1 MQAQGLITKETVISI
16 LKGELVIPPLDYTT
30 ATGMPSTSF
39 RWLFQEL
46 FGPDIISV
54 LASKDYGSGIVPFE
68 MLKDLNLYV
77 QDDYN
82 FNNRM
87 ASHLRTI
94 IKLMFETTDLSEIY
108 RRLNTGTL

>member
-1 MQAQGLITKETVISI
+1 M
-16 LKGELVIPPLDYTT
+16 KGELAIPPLDYRS
-30 ATGMPSTSF
+30 ATGMPATSF

-54 LASKDYGSGIVPFE
+54 LASKDYGVGSVPFQL
-68 MLKDLNLYV
+68 LKDLNVYV
-77 QDDYN
+77 QDDFY

-94 IKLMFETTDLSEIY
+94 IKIMFGTTDLSEIY
-108 RRLNTGTL
+108 RRLNAGTL